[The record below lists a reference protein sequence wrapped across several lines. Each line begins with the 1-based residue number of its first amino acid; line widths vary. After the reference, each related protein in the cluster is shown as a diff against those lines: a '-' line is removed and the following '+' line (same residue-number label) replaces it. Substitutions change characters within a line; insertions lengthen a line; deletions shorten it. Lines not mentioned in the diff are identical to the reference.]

1 MYVLATGSVDLT
13 GPKPLG
19 YIVLRLTSMARQ
31 KRWPGADER
40 DEFGP
45 LNAIQWGME
54 RRSHSSS
61 DATR

>member
-1 MYVLATGSVDLT
+1 LT
-13 GPKPLG
+13 TM
-19 YIVLRLTSMARQ
+19 VRQ
-31 KRWPGADER
+31 KRWPGVDER

-45 LNAIQWGME
+45 LNAIPWGME